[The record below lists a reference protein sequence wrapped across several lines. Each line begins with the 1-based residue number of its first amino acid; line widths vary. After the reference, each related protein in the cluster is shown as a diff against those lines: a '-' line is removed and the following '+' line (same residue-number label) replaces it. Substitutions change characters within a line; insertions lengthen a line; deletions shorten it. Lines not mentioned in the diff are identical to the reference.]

1 MKLTSNFF
9 QFWQKTHFPSLL
21 SLLFYLSLFLCLCLV
36 LSHRLR
42 PHLISFAVCLSH
54 ICCVILSLL
63 LLFSCC
69 TSFYPCP
76 PLALFCRA
84 ESWRDSIL
92 HALNTLNYACV
103 CVSLCVLGWCHPG
116 LGGRRKQGL
125 LNHDLVATGGEGWRD
140 RGLERWGQSVS
151 RQLGRHLCLLLYLFF
166 PPSVSLSPGSWLIL
180 FLLFV
185 LFFCVDNVS
194 VLLIHLFQRWYF
206 GLFCASSPM
215 PCCATFFPS
224 TALCCFMVCFA
235 PCCSM
240 LWFIFFTVVHP
251 EVCSWLALYCLKR
264 QLSFKGAPWQK

>member
-185 LFFCVDNVS
+185 LFFCGQCFCLTYSFISEV
-194 VLLIHLFQRWYF
+194 VLWIVLCFISHALLCHVLPEHCFMLLH
-206 GLFCASSPM
+206 GLFCTM
-215 PCCATFFPS
+215 LFYVMINFFHCCTSWGLFLTCFILPKK
-224 TALCCFMVCFA
+224 TAVF
-235 PCCSM
+235 
-240 LWFIFFTVVHP
+240 
-251 EVCSWLALYCLKR
+251 
-264 QLSFKGAPWQK
+264 